1 MTFLCFET
9 LATVLFQLIASVCNP
24 IDMALKLLKHYPSLA
39 TALDMRGES
48 PVLALACMSFAY
60 PSGNQLIFW
69 KQWIYHREYYSLFV
83 LL

>member
-9 LATVLFQLIASVCNP
+9 LATVLFQPSVCNP
-24 IDMALKLLKHYPSLA
+24 IDMALKLLEHYPSLA

-60 PSGNQLIFW
+60 SSGNQLIFW

-83 LL
+83 SL